1 MALNGFTR
9 RFKPLELLSEEQVEE
24 IHRASLDV
32 LEETGI
38 RLEHEKALSLFE
50 KNGAK
55 VDFEEKRVRIP
66 PGLVEECLGKCPSS
80 FRMKSRDPNND
91 LIIGGNT
98 VYFVPFPGM
107 QSVDLDTWEQRTVS
121 REEYYQGVTILDA
134 LDNVHAISNYTPYF
148 GFEGVPPVMSI
159 PESVA
164 ARLRNSSKCI
174 FSTGRSKGNEIFVI
188 KMANELGVEM
198 SSGSAASAPL
208 SFYGDEVECMF
219 RFVQAGFPV
228 HVTSSVMMGATSPV
242 TIAGAIVNS
251 TAELMAGVT
260 LTQLIKPGSRV
271 MVMDFAL
278 QQNMRTGSPFF
289 GAIGNS
295 IHQVVFN
302 QIWREYRIPTK
313 SSIPGPSNSKK
324 IDFQCGYEK
333 ALSAMTAALS
343 GSNVIFLHGCIY
355 GELAFHPL
363 QAILDDDIAGMI
375 GHFIEGVK
383 VDNETVA
390 LDLIEEVGPIPG
402 FYLDKEHTR
411 KWWKNEQFIPK
422 AADMLTYPE
431 WMEGGKK
438 DCLAYARDRMK
449 KILGTHKV
457 SIPLTGEQDM
467 KINNI
472 LKEAYNY
479 YKNKGLIK

>member
-98 VYFVPFPGM
+98 VYFGSFPGM

-164 ARLRNSSKCI
+164 ARLRNSTKCI
-174 FSTGRSKGNEIFVI
+174 GSGSQEDCEIFTINMAKELDAEVLGQCSCSPPLAYYNNQIESVYRFIKSNNPIQVI
-188 KMANELGVEM
+188 
-198 SSGSAASAPL
+198 SGIS
-208 SFYGDEVECMF
+208 
-219 RFVQAGFPV
+219 
-228 HVTSSVMMGATSPV
+228 MGATGPS
-242 TIAGAIVNS
+242 TIIGSIVSN